1 MTAHT
6 AAARGL
12 FTQPTTLTHTLPP
25 DRASAKVSVTLTRST
40 NNKMENKMAGFLTR
54 TKHLDKHVAERV
66 RLRAKRIS
74 DEVKRDN
81 KRYAPSDRYGDIDGP
96 PMREL
101 ASKFSKH
108 EDTEAISKWLRMQDT
123 AFRDS
128 VPRMV
133 LDIIKENTNC

>member
-1 MTAHT
+1 MIALP

-25 DRASAKVSVTLTRST
+25 GHASAWTETPTRST

-74 DEVKRDN
+74 DDVKRDN
-81 KRYAPSDRYGDIDGP
+81 KRYAPSDRYGDMDGP

-123 AFRDS
+123 AFQDY

-133 LDIIKENTNC
+133 FEILKDNTYD

>member
-1 MTAHT
+1 MIALP

-25 DRASAKVSVTLTRST
+25 DHASAWTETPTRST

-74 DEVKRDN
+74 DDVKRDN
-81 KRYAPSDRYGDIDGP
+81 KRYAPSDRYGDMDGP

-123 AFRDS
+123 AFQDY

-133 LDIIKENTNC
+133 FQIIKDNTYT